1 MHFIK
6 LPNPWTVS
14 SMASALSVPVHVK
27 IRLCNPATDT
37 PKLAL
42 RLVHAGA
49 SLIVIHARHVSA
61 NRRRAG
67 PAQLDWVRQTIEFL
81 QESGVDKS
89 VRVISNGNVEKIEDC
104 SINIAETGASGLMLG
119 EAILANPT
127 QRTPYFKTFLAQL
140 EACERL
146 EDFAALVQSPELLAA
161 WPNPTD
167 ATK

>member
-1 MHFIK
+1 M
-6 LPNPWTVS
+6 V
-14 SMASALSVPVHVK
+14 SALSVPVHVK
-27 IRLCNPATDT
+27 IRLCNPASDT

-42 RLVHAGA
+42 RLANAGA

-67 PAQLDWVRQTIEFL
+67 PAQLDWVRQTVEFL

-104 SINIAETGASGLMLG
+104 LINIAETGASGLMLG

-127 QRTPYFKTFLAQL
+127 
-140 EACERL
+140 
-146 EDFAALVQSPELLAA
+146 
-161 WPNPTD
+161 
-167 ATK
+167 